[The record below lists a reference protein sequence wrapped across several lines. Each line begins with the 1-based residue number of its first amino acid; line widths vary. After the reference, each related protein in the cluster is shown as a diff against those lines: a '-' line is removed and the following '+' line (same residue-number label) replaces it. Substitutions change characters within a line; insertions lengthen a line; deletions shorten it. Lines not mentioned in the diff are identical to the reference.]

1 MLLNIIEF
9 MTIQIEIDEKTL
21 AEVKK
26 FAKTFEKSQID
37 YILDAINKS
46 LSEDSKRL
54 EMKRKEKEFIESYKK
69 YPQQPEEYEI
79 WQDEQVWSDE

>member
-1 MLLNIIEF
+1 